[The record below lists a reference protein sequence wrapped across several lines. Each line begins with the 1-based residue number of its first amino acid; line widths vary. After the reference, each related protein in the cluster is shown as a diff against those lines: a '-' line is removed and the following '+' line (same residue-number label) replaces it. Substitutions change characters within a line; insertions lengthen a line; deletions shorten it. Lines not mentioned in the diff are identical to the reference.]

1 MIYTSIYGGL
11 GNQMFQYATAKSI
24 SVARNVDFKID
35 TCKMNNSNFIT
46 RNFLLNK
53 FNISAQMAQIDEV
66 FEFHNNKYFD
76 FVLRKLYQKNIKLTN
91 KIFEK
96 KYFHFDK
103 DLLSNQKGYLDGYW
117 QSFKYFENIRDILLK
132 EFTLVQEL
140 NFENK
145 LILNQINES
154 NSVSIHIRRGDYV
167 KDKKNEKIYAVFGME
182 YYEDAI
188 FYLIKTIQNPS
199 FFVFSDDLEWASKN
213 LDLKNA
219 TFVDVNATQNPAN
232 DLILMSCCK
241 HNIIANSTFSWWS
254 AWLNKNAQKVVIAP
268 KRWMSTIDNLDDLYP
283 QNWIR
288 L

>member
-1 MIYTSIYGGL
+1 
-11 GNQMFQYATAKSI
+11 
-24 SVARNVDFKID
+24 
-35 TCKMNNSNFIT
+35 
-46 RNFLLNK
+46 
-53 FNISAQMAQIDEV
+53 MAQIDEV

-182 YYEDAI
+182 YYEGAI

-199 FFVFSDDLEWASKN
+199 FFVFRM
-213 LDLKNA
+213 
-219 TFVDVNATQNPAN
+219 
-232 DLILMSCCK
+232 I
-241 HNIIANSTFSWWS
+241 
-254 AWLNKNAQKVVIAP
+254 
-268 KRWMSTIDNLDDLYP
+268 
-283 QNWIR
+283 
-288 L
+288 